1 VNPMGEIV
9 YGTLLPHPPLAVPE
23 IGKGEEKTIAVTLAG
38 FRQIAQEIKAKEPDV
53 LVVITPHGPVFRDAV
68 VINMLPDLQGDFSQ
82 FGVPQVRFKVP
93 NQLDLAETIMRY
105 EISQGI
111 PMLALDEDLCR
122 EYGVNG
128 KLDHGTLVPLYYMHQ
143 NGLNI
148 PLVHITMGMLPKEEL
163 YMFGSILQSAIL
175 DSPYKVVVLASGD
188 LSHRLTPGAPAG
200 FNPKGKEFDLK
211 LKKNLETGD
220 VNSLLEI
227 SEDMLEQAGEC
238 GYRPLVMLLGCLDG
252 YELKTKVLS
261 YEGPF
266 GVGYMVASI
275 IPQEVNNERL
285 LLDTLMEKRD
295 TKMKTTRKQESEPVR
310 LARTALET
318 YITHGKIMKP
328 PQIQVEGIPTRA
340 AVFVT
345 LNKHGQLRGC
355 IGTTSPTR
363 ASVWEEIIANAI
375 AAGTQDPRFNPVR
388 EEELDELVYSVDI
401 LSEPEL
407 ITDVSQL
414 DPQKYGVIVKQGRRS
429 GLLLPALEGIDT
441 AEEQVRIA
449 KRKAG
454 ISEGD
459 VTLRRFTVTRY
470 Y

>member
-1 VNPMGEIV
+1 MN
-9 YGTLLPHPPLAVPE
+9 
-23 IGKGEEKTIAVTLAG
+23 
-38 FRQIAQEIKAKEPDV
+38 
-53 LVVITPHGPVFRDAV
+53 
-68 VINMLPDLQGDFSQ
+68 
-82 FGVPQVRFKVP
+82 
-93 NQLDLAETIMRY
+93 
-105 EISQGI
+105 
-111 PMLALDEDLCR
+111 
-122 EYGVNG
+122 
-128 KLDHGTLVPLYYMHQ
+128 HGTLVPGILHAPKWS
-143 NGLNI
+143 NI

-211 LKKNLETGD
+211 LKKILETGD

-310 LARTALET
+310 LA
-318 YITHGKIMKP
+318 
-328 PQIQVEGIPTRA
+328 
-340 AVFVT
+340 
-345 LNKHGQLRGC
+345 
-355 IGTTSPTR
+355 
-363 ASVWEEIIANAI
+363 
-375 AAGTQDPRFNPVR
+375 
-388 EEELDELVYSVDI
+388 ELL
-401 LSEPEL
+401 
-407 ITDVSQL
+407 
-414 DPQKYGVIVKQGRRS
+414 
-429 GLLLPALEGIDT
+429 
-441 AEEQVRIA
+441 
-449 KRKAG
+449 
-454 ISEGD
+454 
-459 VTLRRFTVTRY
+459 
-470 Y
+470 

>member
-1 VNPMGEIV
+1 
-9 YGTLLPHPPLAVPE
+9 
-23 IGKGEEKTIAVTLAG
+23 
-38 FRQIAQEIKAKEPDV
+38 
-53 LVVITPHGPVFRDAV
+53 
-68 VINMLPDLQGDFSQ
+68 
-82 FGVPQVRFKVP
+82 
-93 NQLDLAETIMRY
+93 
-105 EISQGI
+105 
-111 PMLALDEDLCR
+111 
-122 EYGVNG
+122 
-128 KLDHGTLVPLYYMHQ
+128 
-143 NGLNI
+143 
-148 PLVHITMGMLPKEEL
+148 
-163 YMFGSILQSAIL
+163 
-175 DSPYKVVVLASGD
+175 
-188 LSHRLTPGAPAG
+188 
-200 FNPKGKEFDLK
+200 
-211 LKKNLETGD
+211 
-220 VNSLLEI
+220 
-227 SEDMLEQAGEC
+227 
-238 GYRPLVMLLGCLDG
+238 
-252 YELKTKVLS
+252 
-261 YEGPF
+261 
-266 GVGYMVASI
+266 
-275 IPQEVNNERL
+275 
-285 LLDTLMEKRD
+285 
-295 TKMKTTRKQESEPVR
+295 
-310 LARTALET
+310 
-318 YITHGKIMKP
+318 MKP